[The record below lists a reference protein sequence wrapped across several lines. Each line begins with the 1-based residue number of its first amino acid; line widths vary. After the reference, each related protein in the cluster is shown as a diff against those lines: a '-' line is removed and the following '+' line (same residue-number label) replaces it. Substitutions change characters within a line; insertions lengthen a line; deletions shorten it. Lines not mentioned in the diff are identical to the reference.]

1 MFGRLDETSLNDV
14 HGIERFDLSK
24 EIRMGFASRL
34 TGIFAVCSSI
44 TGAVYHAEAEAANAK
59 AELVAEGLTAPVA
72 LVEPA
77 DGSERLFIL
86 EQTGRIRIISAE
98 GVLLEEP
105 FLDFSD
111 RLDPTIEPGFDERGA
126 LGLAMHPDYAENGR
140 LYVYYSAPL
149 REGHVLQNEEWGTH
163 TSHIAE
169 LKVSD
174 EDPNKADPDYER
186 LVLQVDQPQFAHNA
200 GTLAFGP
207 KGMLHIALGDGGSAP
222 ENGDYP
228 REGTSQMPDNLLG
241 KILRIDVNQVN
252 GVAYGIPEDNPFV
265 GQDGYRPEIFA
276 MGFRNPYR
284 MSFDPDGSGQ
294 LFVGDVGQNSF
305 EEIDLVV
312 PGANYGW
319 AIKEA
324 THCFDWD
331 DFEGHFE
338 GCDDEGLTDPII
350 EYKNGGK
357 HPEESEGRSTVG
369 GVVYRGANFPAFEG
383 KLIFGDWSKDGGE
396 PTGVMYVATPE
407 SEPGQAWNYEPLD
420 IDGGFRHFILSLA
433 HDQANEIYVL
443 THDVQGPEGEGGKVF
458 KLVP

>member
-1 MFGRLDETSLNDV
+1 MRSA
-14 HGIERFDLSK
+14 ERGTAL
-24 EIRMGFASRL
+24 
-34 TGIFAVCSSI
+34 C
-44 TGAVYHAEAEAANAK
+44 TGAALAVLSTLAGPSAASDVGGFPK
-59 AELVAEGLTAPVA
+59 IGVELVAEGLTAPLTLSEFPDDSGRLLVLEQVGRLRIIDA
-72 LVEPA
+72 DGNLVE
-77 DGSERLFIL
+77 
-86 EQTGRIRIISAE
+86 Q
-98 GVLLEEP
+98 P
-105 FLDFSD
+105 FLDFQD

-126 LGLAMHPDYAENGR
+126 LGFAFHPDYADNGK

-149 REGHVLQNEEWGTH
+149 REDHDLQNEEWGTH

-169 LKVSD
+169 IKVSD
-174 EDPNKADPDYER
+174 DDLNLADPDYER

-228 REGTSQMPDNLLG
+228 REGTSQMPDDLLG

-252 GVAYGIPEDNPFV
+252 GAAYGIPEDNPFV
-265 GQDGYRPEIFA
+265 GKEGYRGEIYA
-276 MGFRNPYR
+276 MGFRNPYKIA
-284 MSFDPDGSGQ
+284 FDPDGSGR
-294 LFVGDVGQNSF
+294 LIAGDVGQNSY

-312 PGANYGW
+312 PGGNYGW

-338 GCDDEGLTDPII
+338 GCDDEGLIDPII

-357 HPEESEGRSTVG
+357 HPDESEGRSTVG
-369 GVVYRGANFPAFEG
+369 GVIYRGEAFPAFQG
-383 KLIFGDWSKDGGE
+383 KLIFGDWSIDGGE
-396 PTGVMYVATPE
+396 ATGALYL
-407 SEPGQAWNYEPLD
+407 SEPSEEEGEAWAYER
-420 IDGGFRHFILSLA
+420 IQIAGGFPYFLLGIA
-433 HDQANEIYVL
+433 HDRANELYFL

-458 KLVP
+458 KMTAAD

>member
-1 MFGRLDETSLNDV
+1 MGAPLALASKVTVLSL
-14 HGIERFDLSK
+14 L
-24 EIRMGFASRL
+24 L
-34 TGIFAVCSSI
+34 TAAMAWSHD
-44 TGAVYHAEAEAANAK
+44 TGAAEANV
-59 AELVAEGLTAPVA
+59 ELIAEGLTAPVA
-72 LVEPA
+72 LAEPA
-77 DGSERLFIL
+77 DGTGRVFVL
-86 EQTGRIRIISAE
+86 EQTGRIRVITEE
-98 GVLLEEP
+98 GGLLDEP
-105 FLDFSD
+105 FLDFQG

-126 LGLAMHPDYAENGR
+126 LGMAFHPDYAENGK

-149 REGHVLQNEEWGTH
+149 RVNHGLQNEEWGTH

-169 LKVSD
+169 LVVSD
-174 EDPNKADPDYER
+174 DDPNKADPDYER
-186 LVLQVDQPQFAHNA
+186 LILQVDQPQFAHNA

-228 REGTSQMPDNLLG
+228 REGTSQQPDNLLG
-241 KILRIDVNQVN
+241 KILRIDVDQAS
-252 GVAYGIPEDNPFV
+252 GLAYGIPEDNPFV
-265 GQDGYRPEIFA
+265 DEDGYRGEIFA

-284 MSFDPDGSGQ
+284 MSFDPDNSGR
-294 LFVGDVGQNSF
+294 LFVGDVGQNSY

-312 PGANYGW
+312 AGGNYGW

-338 GCDDEGLTDPII
+338 GCDDANLIDPII

-357 HPEESEGRSTVG
+357 HPDEGEGRSTVG
-369 GVVYRGANFPAFEG
+369 GVVYRGADFPAFEG

-396 PTGVMYVATPE
+396 PSGVMYVASPNQDKN
-407 SEPGQAWNYEPLD
+407 GFWDYEPLE
-420 IDGGFRHFILSLA
+420 IKGGFAQFILSLA
-433 HDQANEIYVL
+433 HDQDNELYVL
-443 THDVQGPEGEGGKVF
+443 THDSQGPEGSGGKVF

>member
-1 MFGRLDETSLNDV
+1 MNAAPRMVGMLATSAAITLAAAWY
-14 HGIERFDLSK
+14 HPA
-24 EIRMGFASRL
+24 FA
-34 TGIFAVCSSI
+34 
-44 TGAVYHAEAEAANAK
+44 AEANVA
-59 AELVAEGLTAPVA
+59 LVAEGLTAPVA
-72 LVEPA
+72 MAEPA
-77 DGSERLFIL
+77 DGSGRLFIL
-86 EQTGRIRIISAE
+86 EQIGQIRIITE
-98 GVLLEEP
+98 DGELLDEP
-105 FLDFSD
+105 FLDFRD

-126 LGLAMHPDYAENGR
+126 LGLAFHPNYAENGK

-149 REGHVLQNEEWGTH
+149 REDHDLQNEEWGTH

-169 LKVSD
+169 LIVSP
-174 EDPNKADPDYER
+174 EDPNKADPDHEK
-186 LVLQVDQPQFAHNA
+186 LILQVDQPQFAHNA

-228 REGTSQMPDNLLG
+228 REGTSQQPDNLLG
-241 KILRIDVNQVN
+241 KILRIDVDQAN
-252 GVAYGIPEDNPFV
+252 GLAYAIPEDNPFV
-265 GQDGYRPEIFA
+265 DQEAYRGEIYA

-284 MSFDPDGSGQ
+284 MAFDPNGSGQ
-294 LFVGDVGQNSF
+294 LFVGDVGQNSY

-312 PGANYGW
+312 PGGNYGW

-338 GCDDEGLTDPII
+338 GCDDEGLVDPII

-369 GVVYRGANFPAFEG
+369 GVVYRGEALPDFEG
-383 KLIFGDWSKDGGE
+383 KLIFGDWSRDGGE
-396 PTGVMYVATPE
+396 PSGVIYVASPVD
-407 SEPGQAWNYEPLD
+407 QADERWGYEPLN
-420 IDGGFRHFILSLA
+420 IKGGFPHFILSIA
-433 HDQANEIYVL
+433 HDQDNELYVL
-443 THDVQGPEGEGGKVF
+443 THDSQGPEGQGGKVF